1 MLTKLDKELQ
11 KQLESSGLPIIT
23 PYGLF
28 LEIKKIYSNNQSL
41 RLRKKF
47 PDHDDL
53 SLRRRNLIKANVLA
67 EDHDYS
73 QRAYRIV
80 SQGNSP
86 AEDICCLVD
95 RFCYVSHLSAM
106 ARYGLTDRRPESL
119 HLVTAHRDIL
129 QGLLKE
135 EAEKDYG
142 KETLEELSEH
152 QIVLPRGVTHPATVR
167 RRSIA
172 VTSSKHLGKSIQLR
186 GTRARIST
194 IGQTFADMLE
204 RPNLAGGMAHVL
216 DVWSNHADIYVED
229 IIECIDTRPQ
239 KLIKVRAG
247 YILDEYLGIKDSR
260 IEQWLGYAQRGGSQR
275 LDPDSAY
282 TGKFSEK
289 WMISLNAQ

>member
-1 MLTKLDKELQ
+1 M
-11 KQLESSGLPIIT
+11 
-23 PYGLF
+23 
-28 LEIKKIYSNNQSL
+28 
-41 RLRKKF
+41 
-47 PDHDDL
+47 
-53 SLRRRNLIKANVLA
+53 
-67 EDHDYS
+67 
-73 QRAYRIV
+73 
-80 SQGNSP
+80 
-86 AEDICCLVD
+86 
-95 RFCYVSHLSAM
+95 
-106 ARYGLTDRRPESL
+106 
-119 HLVTAHRDIL
+119 
-129 QGLLKE
+129 
-135 EAEKDYG
+135 
-142 KETLEELSEH
+142 
-152 QIVLPRGVTHPATVR
+152 
-167 RRSIA
+167 
-172 VTSSKHLGKSIQLR
+172 TSSKHLGKSIQLR